1 MTARAGGNDTYVQ
14 WESLDDNGFSPTLQ
28 RLTADGTL
36 NPLITLE
43 PDNDTIQYMYG
54 KLVLRDDNSVFLT
67 HEHIWVQP
75 GSYSNWGTK
84 EIHLTGF
91 AIDGTQTISDIV
103 LMQKIDCVTPY
114 CHFAEPDCA
123 GGGYAYI
130 SVAGDTTGNSFK
142 VFSVLIV

>member
-1 MTARAGGNDTYVQ
+1 MKRITYILIFVFTIALTARAGGNDTYVQ
-14 WESLDDNGFSPTLQ
+14 WESL
-28 RLTADGTL
+28 
-36 NPLITLE
+36 
-43 PDNDTIQYMYG
+43 
-54 KLVLRDDNSVFLT
+54 DDNSVFLT

-142 VFSVLIV
+142 VFSVLII